1 MSRRVVCSHGS
12 SLGTAVQYAGQG
24 KVTFLCVRAARAPAR
39 GAPHYRA
46 YPRVYT
52 SLHTRSLAVTLSR
65 LEKDSE
71 RIKGYGEKGKRD
83 R

>member
-24 KVTFLCVRAARAPAR
+24 KVTFLCVRAARAPH

-52 SLHTRSLAVTLSR
+52 SLHIRSLAATLSR
-65 LEKDSE
+65 LEKDNE
-71 RIKGYGEKGKRD
+71 RIKGYGEKGKGD